1 MTAMWTI
8 IEMNQRLLPFIPVAL
23 KTAIM
28 DFMIGNL
35 LGLGLA
41 VSLNDALKI
50 VGNGRSQPMDCCG
63 ALRRKDL
70 QR

>member
-1 MTAMWTI
+1 MRATWTI
-8 IEMNQRLLPFIPVAL
+8 IEMNQRLLPLIPVAL

-28 DFMIGNL
+28 VFMIGNL

-41 VSLNDALKI
+41 ASLNDALKI
-50 VGNGRSQPMDCCG
+50 VGDGRSQPMDRCG
-63 ALRRKDL
+63 NLRRKDL